1 MFRVNPDIPAQ
12 EALEHASNLS
22 YYAKKLMLD
31 VEL

>member
-1 MFRVNPDIPAQ
+1 M
-12 EALEHASNLS
+12 EHASNLS